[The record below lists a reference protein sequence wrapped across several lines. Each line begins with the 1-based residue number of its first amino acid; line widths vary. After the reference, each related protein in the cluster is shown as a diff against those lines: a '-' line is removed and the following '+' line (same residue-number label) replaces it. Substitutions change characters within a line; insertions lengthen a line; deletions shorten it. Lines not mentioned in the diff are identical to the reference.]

1 MFLSCLSCVSWYFHH
16 VGGSNKNLSPY
27 FFFCDIKF
35 DLETHTHWV
44 VERCCYDFSE
54 PTSTSKNT
62 RCFNK
67 QHRGSIYYL
76 EGKLPF
82 DIFSFFFFI
91 SICSPGMTEK
101 KKILHE
107 VKVLLFSWFC
117 HIRAKVVYKQDSGT
131 QWAENVCLRISAAS
145 PSLGFIH
152 RCSSLTLLW
161 AIGKNWSCLM
171 EKIAA
176 PSVHFR
182 SIFLYS
188 VCQGYN
194 GSQRNYWFLVSLL
207 ASLM

>member
-1 MFLSCLSCVSWYFHH
+1 MIFPNLHLHLKILVASINNTEAPSIILRGNCLLIFFL
-16 VGGSNKNLSPY
+16 
-27 FFFCDIKF
+27 FFFLF
-35 DLETHTHWV
+35 QYAHLEWL
-44 VERCCYDFSE
+44 
-54 PTSTSKNT
+54 K
-62 RCFNK
+62 
-67 QHRGSIYYL
+67 
-76 EGKLPF
+76 
-82 DIFSFFFFI
+82 
-91 SICSPGMTEK
+91 K

-161 AIGKNWSCLM
+161 AIGKNWSCLT

>member
-1 MFLSCLSCVSWYFHH
+1 MGVVVCLMLEVVVVFFLVCHVSLNISSMWVARIEICLH
-16 VGGSNKNLSPY
+16 V
-27 FFFCDIKF
+27 FFRDIKF
-35 DLETHTHWV
+35 DLETHTEWLNGV
-44 VERCCYDFSE
+44 AMIFPK

-62 RCFNK
+62 PCLNK

-82 DIFSFFFFI
+82 DIFLFFI
-91 SICSPGMTEK
+91 SICSPGMTA

-117 HIRAKVVYKQDSGT
+117 HIRAKVVYKQGSGA
-131 QWAENVCLRISAAS
+131 QWDENVCLRISAAS

-152 RCSSLTLLW
+152 QCSSLSLLW
-161 AIGKNWSCLM
+161 AIGKNWSCLT

-188 VCQGYN
+188 VC
-194 GSQRNYWFLVSLL
+194 
-207 ASLM
+207 